1 MNQKEIIT
9 LCVQAAQITGEV
21 RLDKFLHEQ
30 FPAYSRSYFQQLI
43 YDEAVCLNGKIIT
56 KPSASLKIGD
66 IITFTFPVPPSYKA
80 IPRKIDFQVIDEQPD
95 FLIINKPPGLVVH
108 APSAGSI
115 EPTLVDGL
123 LHLFTELIDFNDM
136 QRPGIVHRLDKDTSG
151 LMIIARTIPAQ
162 YELAKLF
169 KDRSIEKTY
178 LAATQGEPKSEGVIN
193 VPIGRHPNQRHKMA
207 PYGIASR
214 EATTFYTV
222 LKHYDEASLI
232 AARIITGRTHQI
244 RVHCASIGHKILGDQ
259 TYGVKSPLINR
270 QALHSWKLAFS
281 YKGKHYRYVC
291 PVPEDFKQLLHKL
304 NNL

>member
-1 MNQKEIIT
+1 MNQKELIT
-9 LCVQAAQITGEV
+9 LCVQAAHLTSEV

-30 FPAYSRSYFQQLI
+30 FPTYSRSYFQQLI
-43 YDEAVCLNGKIIT
+43 YDEAVCLNGKTIA
-56 KPSASLKIGD
+56 KPSASLKSGD
-66 IITFTFPVPPSYKA
+66 IITFAFPAPPSYKA

-123 LHLFTELIDFNDM
+123 LHLFRELIDFNDM

-178 LAATQGEPKSEGVIN
+178 LATTQGEPKPEGVIN

-214 EATTFYTV
+214 EATTFYKV
-222 LKHYDEASLI
+222 LKRYNEASLV

-259 TYGVKSPLINR
+259 TYGVKSPFIGR
-270 QALHSWKLAFS
+270 QALHSWKLAFT
-281 YKGKHYRYVC
+281 YKGKQYRYVC
-291 PVPEDFKQLLHKL
+291 PVPEDFKQLLQKL